1 MTATSEL
8 MSQARSQLLVKY
20 PFFGVL
26 ALRLRMVPAN
36 DLPCRTLATDGT
48 RIFYDEGFVR
58 STPAKLLRSGI
69 AHEVIHCALA
79 HIHRRGLRD
88 YDKWAYA
95 IDFATNSL
103 LKESGFELGDGWLY
117 DERFKGKSAEEIY
130 DLLPDGIGKGKGN
143 GNGNGESGGFSGKP
157 FDSHMAAD
165 ESNPSNTANDW
176 KDAIIQAASVAA
188 GKTPAS
194 IQRMVDM
201 WTKPQ
206 VDWREKLWRFATAT
220 AKHDISWM
228 RPQRR
233 SLVYG
238 TILPGHHSEAMNL
251 AVVVSDDSGSISD
264 KVLSAMAAEI
274 NGIRASVRPQQTM
287 HISCDAAI
295 NHEQMFEPDDD
306 FVMTSMGG
314 GGTDFRPPFERIEEL
329 GLKPDCLVYLTDG
342 YGPFPDQEPQ
352 YPVLWCMT
360 TDVVPPWG
368 DYVRIEV

>member
-1 MTATSEL
+1 MTALHEKL
-8 MSQARSQLLVKY
+8 SQARSQLLVKH

-26 ALRLRMVPAN
+26 ALRMPLVESA
-36 DLPCRTLATDGT
+36 DLPTPTLGTDGKK
-48 RIFYDEGFVR
+48 IYFDPNYVR
-58 STPAKLLRSGI
+58 GQKMEILRSDMG
-69 AHEVIHCALA
+69 HEVLHCALGHLWRTGA
-79 HIHRRGLRD
+79 RTHK
-88 YDKWAYA
+88 KWNYA
-95 IDFATNSL
+95 IDFATNAI
-103 LKESGFELGDGWLY
+103 LKEAGMTLDDTFLY
-117 DERFKGKSAEEIY
+117 DERFKGMSAEQIY
-130 DLLPDGIGKGKGN
+130 DLLPGN
-143 GNGNGESGGFSGKP
+143 FVEVYGAKP
-157 FDSHMAAD
+157 HDAHLPPDTSNSMA
-165 ESNPSNTANDW
+165 EGDW

-220 AKHDISWM
+220 AKHDISWL

-238 TILPGHHSEAMNL
+238 TILPGHHSEAMDL

-264 KVLSAMAAEI
+264 KVLSAMSAEI

-295 NHEQMFEPDDD
+295 NHEQMFQPDDD
-306 FVMTSMGG
+306 FVMVSKGG

-342 YGPFPDQEPQ
+342 YGPFPAQEPQ

>member
-1 MTATSEL
+1 MTALHEKL
-8 MSQARSQLLVKY
+8 SQARSQLLVKH

-26 ALRLRMVPAN
+26 ALRMPMIERT
-36 DLPCRTLATDGT
+36 DLPCPTLATDGANIYFDPGYVT
-48 RIFYDEGFVR
+48 GQKMDI
-58 STPAKLLRSGI
+58 LRTDMG
-69 AHEVIHCALA
+69 HEVLHCALG
-79 HIHRRGLRD
+79 HLWRRGSRSHM
-88 YDKWAYA
+88 KWNYA
-95 IDFATNSL
+95 IDFAANAI
-103 LKESGFELGDGWLY
+103 LKEGGLTLDDTFLY
-117 DERFKGKSAEEIY
+117 DAAFNGMSAEEIY
-130 DLLPDGIGKGKGN
+130 DALPDNFAEKYRGAKPRD
-143 GNGNGESGGFSGKP
+143 EHLPPDTFSP
-157 FDSHMAAD
+157 A
-165 ESNPSNTANDW
+165 NTEENW
-176 KDAIIQAASVAA
+176 KSAIIQAASVAA
-188 GKTPAS
+188 GKTPGS
-194 IQRMVDM
+194 IKRMVDA

-251 AVVVSDDSGSISD
+251 AVVVSDDSGSIGD

-295 NHEQMFEPDDD
+295 NHEQMFQPDDD
-306 FVMTSMGG
+306 FVMVSKGG

-329 GLKPDCLVYLTDG
+329 GLKPDCLIYLTDG
-342 YGPFPDQEPQ
+342 YGPFPAQEPQ